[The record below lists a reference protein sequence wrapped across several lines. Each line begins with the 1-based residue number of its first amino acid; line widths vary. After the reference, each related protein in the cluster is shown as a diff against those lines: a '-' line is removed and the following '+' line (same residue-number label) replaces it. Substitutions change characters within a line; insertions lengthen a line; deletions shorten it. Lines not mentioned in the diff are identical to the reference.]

1 MHLDFVNLCSLKK
14 ILLYLFLAFG
24 LFSQSD
30 AIGAKAKPVA
40 KKAQTASK
48 SKQSSK
54 KQSSK
59 KQSSKKQSS
68 KGKKKKS
75 SSKYAKGKKSSKSS
89 KKAVVKVAPVVRT
102 AQWQMIAQNKEQSRI
117 KDSVQKTNLIQV
129 RTADNEGYFA
139 SFFSNQ
145 KKAATFQTLNG
156 TAAVFKSMSGWQD
169 NKFYILTNEL
179 PVGTIVRITTSDF
192 KSICAKV
199 INALPEMGNAIQYR
213 LNDAA
218 AAILG
223 VTNKTFQV
231 SVTY

>member
-1 MHLDFVNLCSLKK
+1 MKK

-30 AIGAKAKPVA
+30 AIGAKAKSVA
-40 KKAQTASK
+40 KKAQSASK
-48 SKQSSK
+48 SKKSSK
-54 KQSSK
+54 KQSG
-59 KQSSKKQSS
+59 KKQSS

-75 SSKYAKGKKSSKSS
+75 SSKYAKEKKSSKSS

-129 RTADNEGYFA
+129 RAADNEGYFA

>member
-1 MHLDFVNLCSLKK
+1 MQLDFVNLPSLKK
-14 ILLYLFLAFG
+14 LILYLILAFG
-24 LFSQSD
+24 LLSQTD
-30 AIGAKAKPVA
+30 ATGAKGKTVA
-40 KKAQTASK
+40 KTGQTKKKVTKKKPASK
-48 SKQSSK
+48 SSKSK
-54 KQSSK
+54 KTS
-59 KQSSKKQSS
+59 
-68 KGKKKKS
+68 KKKS
-75 SSKYAKGKKSSKSS
+75 SKYSKSKRS
-89 KKAVVKVAPVVRT
+89 VAKVAPVVRT

-117 KDSVQKTNLIQV
+117 KDSVQKTNLVQV
-129 RTADNEGYFA
+129 STASNEGYFA
-139 SFFSNQ
+139 NFFSNQ

-179 PVGTIVRITTSDF
+179 PVGTIVRITTADF

-199 INALPEMGNAIQYR
+199 INALPEVGNAIQYR

>member
-1 MHLDFVNLCSLKK
+1 MHLDFVNLSSLKK
-14 ILLYLFLAFG
+14 IILYLILAFG
-24 LFSQSD
+24 LFSQTD
-30 AIGAKAKPVA
+30 ATGAKGKAVA
-40 KKAQTASK
+40 KKGQTVKKATQKKPASK
-48 SKQSSK
+48 SSKSK
-54 KQSSK
+54 K
-59 KQSSKKQSS
+59 
-68 KGKKKKS
+68 GTKKKS
-75 SSKYAKGKKSSKSS
+75 SKYSKSKKKSSNS
-89 KKAVVKVAPVVRT
+89 KKSVAKVAPVVRT

-117 KDSVQKTNLIQV
+117 KDSVQKTKLVQV
-129 RTADNEGYFA
+129 STTANEGYFA
-139 SFFSNQ
+139 SFFSSQ

-179 PVGTIVRITTSDF
+179 PVGTIVRITTSDL

-199 INALPEMGNAIQYR
+199 INALPEVGSAIQYR

-231 SVTY
+231 SVTF

>member
-1 MHLDFVNLCSLKK
+1 MQLDFVNLSSLKHY
-14 ILLYLFLAFG
+14 ILYLILAFG
-24 LFSQSD
+24 LFSQTD
-30 AIGAKAKPVA
+30 AIGAKGKTVA
-40 KKAQTASK
+40 KKGQTSKKASSKKKSTGKSSK
-48 SKQSSK
+48 SK
-54 KQSSK
+54 
-59 KQSSKKQSS
+59 
-68 KGKKKKS
+68 KGSKKKS
-75 SSKYAKGKKSSKSS
+75 SKYSKSKKSV
-89 KKAVVKVAPVVRT
+89 AKVAPVVRT

-117 KDSVQKTNLIQV
+117 KDSVQKTNLVQV
-129 RTADNEGYFA
+129 STVANEGYFA
-139 SFFSNQ
+139 SLFSSQ

-179 PVGTIVRITTSDF
+179 PVGTIVRIKTSDF

-199 INALPEMGNAIQYR
+199 INALPEVGNAIQYR

>member
-1 MHLDFVNLCSLKK
+1 LKK
-14 ILLYLFLAFG
+14 FILYLILAFG
-24 LFSQSD
+24 LFSQTD
-30 AIGAKAKPVA
+30 ATGAKGKTVA
-40 KKAQTASK
+40 KKAQTVKKSTQKKPISKSSK
-48 SKQSSK
+48 SK
-54 KQSSK
+54 
-59 KQSSKKQSS
+59 
-68 KGKKKKS
+68 KGTKKKS
-75 SSKYAKGKKSSKSS
+75 TKYSKSKKKSSKS
-89 KKAVVKVAPVVRT
+89 KKPIAKVAPVVRT

-117 KDSVQKTNLIQV
+117 KDSVQKMILVQEST
-129 RTADNEGYFA
+129 TTNEGYFA

-156 TAAVFKSMSGWQD
+156 TAAVFKSMSGWKD

-199 INALPEMGNAIQYR
+199 INALPEVGNAIQYR

>member
-1 MHLDFVNLCSLKK
+1 MKK
-14 ILLYLFLAFG
+14 LILYLILAFG
-24 LFSQSD
+24 LLSQTD
-30 AIGAKAKPVA
+30 ATGAKGKTVA
-40 KKAQTASK
+40 KTGQTKKKVTKKKPASK
-48 SKQSSK
+48 SSKSK
-54 KQSSK
+54 KTS
-59 KQSSKKQSS
+59 
-68 KGKKKKS
+68 KKKS
-75 SSKYAKGKKSSKSS
+75 SKYSKSKRS
-89 KKAVVKVAPVVRT
+89 VAKVAPVVRT

-117 KDSVQKTNLIQV
+117 KDSVQKTNLVQV
-129 RTADNEGYFA
+129 STASNEGYFA

-179 PVGTIVRITTSDF
+179 PVGTIVRITTADL

-199 INALPEMGNAIQYR
+199 INALPEVGNTIQYR

>member
-1 MHLDFVNLCSLKK
+1 MKK
-14 ILLYLFLAFG
+14 YILYLILAFG
-24 LFSQSD
+24 LFSQTD
-30 AIGAKAKPVA
+30 AIGAKSEALVKEGQTV
-40 KKAQTASK
+40 KKATQKKPTSKSSK
-48 SKQSSK
+48 SKK
-54 KQSSK
+54 TT
-59 KQSSKKQSS
+59 
-68 KGKKKKS
+68 KKKS
-75 SSKYAKGKKSSKSS
+75 SKYSKSKRS
-89 KKAVVKVAPVVRT
+89 VAKVAPVVRT

-117 KDSVQKTNLIQV
+117 KDSVQKTNLVQV
-129 RTADNEGYFA
+129 SAATNEGYFA
-139 SFFSNQ
+139 SLFSSQ

-179 PVGTIVRITTSDF
+179 PVGTIVRITTADL

-199 INALPEMGNAIQYR
+199 INALPEVGNAIQYR

>member
-1 MHLDFVNLCSLKK
+1 MKQY
-14 ILLYLFLAFG
+14 ILYLILAFG
-24 LFSQSD
+24 LFSQTD
-30 AIGAKAKPVA
+30 AIGAKGKTVA
-40 KKAQTASK
+40 KKAQTV
-48 SKQSSK
+48 
-54 KQSSK
+54 
-59 KQSSKKQSS
+59 
-68 KGKKKKS
+68 KKS
-75 SSKYAKGKKSSKSS
+75 TQKKPISKSSKSKKGTKKKSTKYSKS
-89 KKAVVKVAPVVRT
+89 KKSVAKVAPVVRT

-117 KDSVQKTNLIQV
+117 KDSVQKKNLVQV
-129 RTADNEGYFA
+129 STTANEGYFA

-179 PVGTIVRITTSDF
+179 PVGTIVRITTSDL

-199 INALPEMGNAIQYR
+199 INALPEVGNAIQYR

>member
-1 MHLDFVNLCSLKK
+1 LKK
-14 ILLYLFLAFG
+14 IILYLILAFG
-24 LFSQSD
+24 LFSQTD
-30 AIGAKAKPVA
+30 ATGAKGKAVANKGQTVKKTTQKKP
-40 KKAQTASK
+40 ASK
-48 SKQSSK
+48 SSKSK
-54 KQSSK
+54 K
-59 KQSSKKQSS
+59 
-68 KGKKKKS
+68 GTKKKS
-75 SSKYAKGKKSSKSS
+75 SKYSKSKKKSSRS
-89 KKAVVKVAPVVRT
+89 KKSVAKVAPVVRT

-117 KDSVQKTNLIQV
+117 KDSVQKTNLIQESTV
-129 RTADNEGYFA
+129 ANEGYFA

-156 TAAVFKSMSGWQD
+156 TAAVFKSMSGWKD

-179 PVGTIVRITTSDF
+179 PVGTIVRITTSDL

-199 INALPEMGNAIQYR
+199 INALPEVGNAIQYR

>member
-1 MHLDFVNLCSLKK
+1 LKQF
-14 ILLYLFLAFG
+14 ILYLILAFG
-24 LFSQSD
+24 LFSQTD
-30 AIGAKAKPVA
+30 AIGAKGKTVA
-40 KKAQTASK
+40 KKGQTTKKASSKKKAINTSSK
-48 SKQSSK
+48 SK
-54 KQSSK
+54 
-59 KQSSKKQSS
+59 
-68 KGKKKKS
+68 KGTKKKS
-75 SSKYAKGKKSSKSS
+75 GKSSKSKKRSSRS
-89 KKAVVKVAPVVRT
+89 KKSVAKVVPVVRT

-117 KDSVQKTNLIQV
+117 KDSVQKTNLVQV
-129 RTADNEGYFA
+129 STVANEGYFA
-139 SFFSNQ
+139 SLFSSQ

-179 PVGTIVRITTSDF
+179 PVGTIVRITTADF

-199 INALPEMGNAIQYR
+199 INALPEVGNAIQYR

>member
-1 MHLDFVNLCSLKK
+1 MHLDFVNLSSLKK
-14 ILLYLFLAFG
+14 FILYLILAFG

-30 AIGAKAKPVA
+30 ATGAKGKTVA
-40 KKAQTASK
+40 KKAQTVKKATQKKPVSKSSK
-48 SKQSSK
+48 SK
-54 KQSSK
+54 
-59 KQSSKKQSS
+59 
-68 KGKKKKS
+68 KGNKKKS
-75 SSKYAKGKKSSKSS
+75 SKYSKSKKKSSKS
-89 KKAVVKVAPVVRT
+89 KKSVAKVAPVVRT

-117 KDSVQKTNLIQV
+117 KDSVQKTNLIQESTV
-129 RTADNEGYFA
+129 ANEGYFA

-156 TAAVFKSMSGWQD
+156 TAAVFKSMSGWKD

-179 PVGTIVRITTSDF
+179 PVGTIVRITTSDL

-199 INALPEMGNAIQYR
+199 INALPEVGNAIQYR

>member
-1 MHLDFVNLCSLKK
+1 MKK
-14 ILLYLFLAFG
+14 LILYLILAFG
-24 LFSQSD
+24 LFSQTD
-30 AIGAKAKPVA
+30 ATGAKGKTVA
-40 KKAQTASK
+40 KTGQTKKKVTKKKPTSKSSK
-48 SKQSSK
+48 SK
-54 KQSSK
+54 
-59 KQSSKKQSS
+59 
-68 KGKKKKS
+68 KGSKKKS
-75 SSKYAKGKKSSKSS
+75 SKYSKSKKSV
-89 KKAVVKVAPVVRT
+89 AKVAPVVRT
-102 AQWQMIAQNKEQSRI
+102 AQWEMIAQNKEQSRI
-117 KDSVQKTNLIQV
+117 KDSVQKTNLVQV
-129 RTADNEGYFA
+129 STVANEGYFA
-139 SFFSNQ
+139 SLFSSQ

-179 PVGTIVRITTSDF
+179 PVGTIVRITTADF

-199 INALPEMGNAIQYR
+199 INALPEVGNAIQYR

>member
-14 ILLYLFLAFG
+14 YIIYLFLAFG
-24 LFSQSD
+24 LFSQMD
-30 AIGAKAKPVA
+30 AIGAKAKAVA
-40 KKAQTASK
+40 KKAHVATKAKK
-48 SKQSSK
+48 SSSK
-54 KQSSK
+54 HTG
-59 KQSSKKQSS
+59 KKQSS
-68 KGKKKKS
+68 KGKKKKAS
-75 SSKYAKGKKSSKSS
+75 GKYAKGKKTSRSSKH
-89 KKAVVKVAPVVRT
+89 AVVKAAPVVRT

-117 KDSVQKTNLIQV
+117 KDSVQKTNIVQV
-129 RTADNEGYFA
+129 RAADNEGYFA

-145 KKAATFQTLNG
+145 KKAASFQTLNG

>member
-1 MHLDFVNLCSLKK
+1 MKK
-14 ILLYLFLAFG
+14 FILYLILAFG
-24 LFSQSD
+24 LFSQTD
-30 AIGAKAKPVA
+30 AIGAKSEALVKEGQTV
-40 KKAQTASK
+40 KKATQKKPTSKSSK
-48 SKQSSK
+48 SKKSS
-54 KQSSK
+54 
-59 KQSSKKQSS
+59 
-68 KGKKKKS
+68 KKKS
-75 SSKYAKGKKSSKSS
+75 SKYSKSKKKSAKS
-89 KKAVVKVAPVVRT
+89 KKSVTKVAPVVRT

-117 KDSVQKTNLIQV
+117 KDSVQKTTLVQESTTV
-129 RTADNEGYFA
+129 NEGYFA

-179 PVGTIVRITTSDF
+179 PVGTIVRITTADL

-199 INALPEMGNAIQYR
+199 INALPEVGNAIQYR

>member
-1 MHLDFVNLCSLKK
+1 LHLDFVNLSSLKK
-14 ILLYLFLAFG
+14 FILYLILAFG

-30 AIGAKAKPVA
+30 ATGAKGKTVA
-40 KKAQTASK
+40 KKAQTVKKATQKKPVSKSSK
-48 SKQSSK
+48 SK
-54 KQSSK
+54 
-59 KQSSKKQSS
+59 
-68 KGKKKKS
+68 KGSKKKS
-75 SSKYAKGKKSSKSS
+75 SKYSKSKKKSSKS
-89 KKAVVKVAPVVRT
+89 KKSVAKVAPLVRT

-117 KDSVQKTNLIQV
+117 KDSVQKTNLIQESTV
-129 RTADNEGYFA
+129 ANEGYFA

-156 TAAVFKSMSGWQD
+156 TAAVFKSMSGWKD

-179 PVGTIVRITTSDF
+179 PVGTIVRITTSDL

-199 INALPEMGNAIQYR
+199 INALPEVGNAIQYR

>member
-1 MHLDFVNLCSLKK
+1 LKK
-14 ILLYLFLAFG
+14 FILYLILAFG
-24 LFSQSD
+24 LFSQTD
-30 AIGAKAKPVA
+30 ATGAKGKTV
-40 KKAQTASK
+40 AQTGQTKKKVTKKKPTSKSSK
-48 SKQSSK
+48 SKKGSKKKSSK
-54 KQSSK
+54 YSK
-59 KQSSKKQSS
+59 S
-68 KGKKKKS
+68 KKS
-75 SSKYAKGKKSSKSS
+75 SSKSKKSV
-89 KKAVVKVAPVVRT
+89 AKVAPVVRT

-117 KDSVQKTNLIQV
+117 KDSVQKTNLVQV
-129 RTADNEGYFA
+129 STVANEGYFA
-139 SFFSNQ
+139 SLFSSQ

-179 PVGTIVRITTSDF
+179 PVGTIVRITTADF

-199 INALPEMGNAIQYR
+199 INALPEVGNAIQYR

>member
-1 MHLDFVNLCSLKK
+1 MHLDFVNLSSLKK
-14 ILLYLFLAFG
+14 IILYLILAFG
-24 LFSQSD
+24 LFSQMD
-30 AIGAKAKPVA
+30 ATGAKGKAVA
-40 KKAQTASK
+40 KKGQTVKKATQKKPASK
-48 SKQSSK
+48 SSKSK
-54 KQSSK
+54 KGS
-59 KQSSKKQSS
+59 
-68 KGKKKKS
+68 KKKS
-75 SSKYAKGKKSSKSS
+75 SKYSKSKKKSSRS
-89 KKAVVKVAPVVRT
+89 KKSVAKVAPVVRT

-117 KDSVQKTNLIQV
+117 KDSVQKTNLVQV
-129 RTADNEGYFA
+129 STTANEGYFA

-179 PVGTIVRITTSDF
+179 PVGTIVRITTSDL

-199 INALPEMGNAIQYR
+199 INALPEVGSAIQYR

>member
-1 MHLDFVNLCSLKK
+1 MHLDFVNLSSLKK
-14 ILLYLFLAFG
+14 SLLYLLLAFG

-30 AIGAKAKPVA
+30 AIGAKAKPVST
-40 KKAQTASK
+40 KAQTASK
-48 SKQSSK
+48 SKKSSK
-54 KQSSK
+54 YQTSK
-59 KQSSKKQSS
+59 KKTNQGVKKKTTTKYSNSKK
-68 KGKKKKS
+68 GKS
-75 SSKYAKGKKSSKSS
+75 SSKKST
-89 KKAVVKVAPVVRT
+89 VKVVPVVRT

-117 KDSVQKTNLIQV
+117 KDSLQKTNLVQV
-129 RTADNEGYFA
+129 RSAENEGYFA

-145 KKAATFQTLNG
+145 KKAASFQTLNG

-199 INALPEMGNAIQYR
+199 INALPEVGNAIQYR

-218 AAILG
+218 AAMLG

>member
-1 MHLDFVNLCSLKK
+1 MKRY
-14 ILLYLFLAFG
+14 ILYLILAFG
-24 LFSQSD
+24 LFSQTD
-30 AIGAKAKPVA
+30 AIGAKGKTVA
-40 KKAQTASK
+40 KKAQTTKKATSKKKPTSKSSK
-48 SKQSSK
+48 SK
-54 KQSSK
+54 
-59 KQSSKKQSS
+59 
-68 KGKKKKS
+68 KGSKKKS
-75 SSKYAKGKKSSKSS
+75 SKYSKSKKSTSKS
-89 KKAVVKVAPVVRT
+89 KKSVAKVAPVVRT

-117 KDSVQKTNLIQV
+117 KDSVQKTNLV
-129 RTADNEGYFA
+129 KVSTVANEGYFA

-199 INALPEMGNAIQYR
+199 INALPEVGNAIQYR

>member
-1 MHLDFVNLCSLKK
+1 LHLDFVNLPSLKK
-14 ILLYLFLAFG
+14 LILYLILAFG
-24 LFSQSD
+24 LLSQTD
-30 AIGAKAKPVA
+30 ATGAKGKTVA
-40 KKAQTASK
+40 KTGQTKKKVTKKKPASK
-48 SKQSSK
+48 SSKSK
-54 KQSSK
+54 KTS
-59 KQSSKKQSS
+59 
-68 KGKKKKS
+68 KKKS
-75 SSKYAKGKKSSKSS
+75 SKYSKSKRS
-89 KKAVVKVAPVVRT
+89 VAKVVPVVRT

-117 KDSVQKTNLIQV
+117 KDSVQKTNLVQV
-129 RTADNEGYFA
+129 STASNEGYFA

-199 INALPEMGNAIQYR
+199 INALPEVGNAIQYR

>member
-1 MHLDFVNLCSLKK
+1 MKK
-14 ILLYLFLAFG
+14 YILYLILAFG
-24 LFSQSD
+24 LFSQTD
-30 AIGAKAKPVA
+30 AIGAKSEALVKEGQTV
-40 KKAQTASK
+40 KKATQKKPTSK
-48 SKQSSK
+48 SSRS
-54 KQSSK
+54 
-59 KQSSKKQSS
+59 
-68 KGKKKKS
+68 KKKS
-75 SSKYAKGKKSSKSS
+75 SKYSKSKKKSAKS
-89 KKAVVKVAPVVRT
+89 KKSVTKVAPVVRT

-117 KDSVQKTNLIQV
+117 KDSVQKTTLVQESTTV
-129 RTADNEGYFA
+129 NEGYFA

-179 PVGTIVRITTSDF
+179 PVGTIVRITTADL

-199 INALPEMGNAIQYR
+199 INALPEVGNAIQYR

>member
-1 MHLDFVNLCSLKK
+1 LKK
-14 ILLYLFLAFG
+14 ILLYLLLAFG

-30 AIGAKAKPVA
+30 AIGAKAKTVS
-40 KKAQTASK
+40 KKTQTASK
-48 SKQSSK
+48 SKKSSK
-54 KQSSK
+54 GKAGK
-59 KQSSKKQSS
+59 KKIT
-68 KGKKKKS
+68 KGKKKKA
-75 SSKYAKGKKSSKSS
+75 SSKYSKSKKGKRSS
-89 KKAVVKVAPVVRT
+89 KKSTVKVAPVVRT

-117 KDSVQKTNLIQV
+117 KDSVQKTNLVQV
-129 RTADNEGYFA
+129 RSVENEGYFA

-145 KKAATFQTLNG
+145 KKAASFQTLNG

-199 INALPEMGNAIQYR
+199 INALPEVGNAIQYR

>member
-1 MHLDFVNLCSLKK
+1 LKQY
-14 ILLYLFLAFG
+14 ILYLILAFG
-24 LFSQSD
+24 LFSQTD
-30 AIGAKAKPVA
+30 AIGAKGKTVA
-40 KKAQTASK
+40 KKAQTTKKATSKKKPTSKYSK
-48 SKQSSK
+48 SKKSTSKSK
-54 KQSSK
+54 KSV
-59 KQSSKKQSS
+59 
-68 KGKKKKS
+68 
-75 SSKYAKGKKSSKSS
+75 A
-89 KKAVVKVAPVVRT
+89 KVAPVVRT

-117 KDSVQKTNLIQV
+117 KDSVQKINLV
-129 RTADNEGYFA
+129 KVSTVANEGYFA

-199 INALPEMGNAIQYR
+199 INALPEVGNAIQYR

>member
-1 MHLDFVNLCSLKK
+1 L
-14 ILLYLFLAFG
+14 ILAFG
-24 LFSQSD
+24 LFSQTD
-30 AIGAKAKPVA
+30 ATGAKGKTVA
-40 KKAQTASK
+40 KTGQTKKKVTKKKPTSTSSK
-48 SKQSSK
+48 SK
-54 KQSSK
+54 
-59 KQSSKKQSS
+59 
-68 KGKKKKS
+68 KGSKKKS
-75 SSKYAKGKKSSKSS
+75 SKYSKSKKSV
-89 KKAVVKVAPVVRT
+89 AKVAPVVRT

-117 KDSVQKTNLIQV
+117 KDSVQKTNLVQV
-129 RTADNEGYFA
+129 NTATNEGYFA
-139 SFFSNQ
+139 SLFSSQ

-179 PVGTIVRITTSDF
+179 PVGTIVRITTADF

-199 INALPEMGNAIQYR
+199 INALPEVGNAIQYR

>member
-1 MHLDFVNLCSLKK
+1 MKQF
-14 ILLYLFLAFG
+14 ILYLILAFG
-24 LFSQSD
+24 LFSQMD
-30 AIGAKAKPVA
+30 AIGAKGKAVA
-40 KKAQTASK
+40 KKGQTTKKKPTSKSSK
-48 SKQSSK
+48 SK
-54 KQSSK
+54 
-59 KQSSKKQSS
+59 
-68 KGKKKKS
+68 KGSKKKS
-75 SSKYAKGKKSSKSS
+75 SKYSKSKKKSSKS
-89 KKAVVKVAPVVRT
+89 KKSVAKVVPVVRT

-117 KDSVQKTNLIQV
+117 KDSLQKTNLVQV
-129 RTADNEGYFA
+129 STTANEGYFA

-199 INALPEMGNAIQYR
+199 INALPEVGNAIQYR

>member
-1 MHLDFVNLCSLKK
+1 MHLDFVNLSSLKK
-14 ILLYLFLAFG
+14 FILYLILAFG
-24 LFSQSD
+24 LFSQTD
-30 AIGAKAKPVA
+30 ATGAKGKTV
-40 KKAQTASK
+40 AQTGQTKKKVTKKKPTSKASK
-48 SKQSSK
+48 SK
-54 KQSSK
+54 
-59 KQSSKKQSS
+59 
-68 KGKKKKS
+68 KGSKKKS
-75 SSKYAKGKKSSKSS
+75 SKYSKSKKKSSKS
-89 KKAVVKVAPVVRT
+89 KKPVAKVAPVVRT

-117 KDSVQKTNLIQV
+117 KDSVQKTNLVQV
-129 RTADNEGYFA
+129 STATNEGYFA

-156 TAAVFKSMSGWQD
+156 TAAVFKSMSGWKD
-169 NKFYILTNEL
+169 SKFYILTNEL
-179 PVGTIVRITTSDF
+179 PVGTIVRITTSDL

-199 INALPEMGNAIQYR
+199 INALPEVGNAIQYR

>member
-1 MHLDFVNLCSLKK
+1 MKK
-14 ILLYLFLAFG
+14 LILYLILAFG
-24 LFSQSD
+24 LFSQTD
-30 AIGAKAKPVA
+30 AIGAKSKAVA
-40 KKAQTASK
+40 KKGQTVKKATQIKLTSKTSK
-48 SKQSSK
+48 SK
-54 KQSSK
+54 
-59 KQSSKKQSS
+59 
-68 KGKKKKS
+68 KGTKKKS
-75 SSKYAKGKKSSKSS
+75 SKYSKSKKKSSKS
-89 KKAVVKVAPVVRT
+89 KKSVAKVAPVVRT

-117 KDSVQKTNLIQV
+117 KDSVQKTNLVQV
-129 RTADNEGYFA
+129 STTANEGYFA

-156 TAAVFKSMSGWQD
+156 TAAVFKSMSGWKD

-179 PVGTIVRITTSDF
+179 PVGTIVRITTSDL

-199 INALPEMGNAIQYR
+199 INALPEVGNAIQYR

>member
-1 MHLDFVNLCSLKK
+1 MKK
-14 ILLYLFLAFG
+14 LILYLILAFG
-24 LFSQSD
+24 LFSQMD
-30 AIGAKAKPVA
+30 ATGAKSEALVKEGQTV
-40 KKAQTASK
+40 KKATQKKPTSK
-48 SKQSSK
+48 SSRSK
-54 KQSSK
+54 KSS
-59 KQSSKKQSS
+59 
-68 KGKKKKS
+68 KKKS
-75 SSKYAKGKKSSKSS
+75 SKYSKSKKKSAKS
-89 KKAVVKVAPVVRT
+89 KKSVTKVAPVVRT

-117 KDSVQKTNLIQV
+117 KDSVQKTTLVQESTTV
-129 RTADNEGYFA
+129 NEGYFA

-179 PVGTIVRITTSDF
+179 PVGTIVRITTADL

-199 INALPEMGNAIQYR
+199 INALPEVGNAIQYR

>member
-1 MHLDFVNLCSLKK
+1 MKK
-14 ILLYLFLAFG
+14 LVPYLILAFG
-24 LFSQSD
+24 LFSQLN
-30 AIGAKAKPVA
+30 ATGAKTSSMV
-40 KKAQTASK
+40 KKGQTI
-48 SKQSSK
+48 
-54 KQSSK
+54 
-59 KQSSKKQSS
+59 
-68 KGKKKKS
+68 
-75 SSKYAKGKKSSKSS
+75 KKSSKSS
-89 KKAVVKVAPVVRT
+89 GSKKQSYKKKPTVKKKKRSTIKKPITKVVPVVRT
-102 AQWQMIAQNKEQSRI
+102 AQWEMIAQNKEQARI
-117 KDSVQKTNLIQV
+117 KDSVQKNKLVQLSTSN
-129 RTADNEGYFA
+129 NEGYFA
-139 SFFSNQ
+139 SLFSNQ
-145 KKAATFQTLNG
+145 KKAASFQTLNG

>member
-1 MHLDFVNLCSLKK
+1 MKQF
-14 ILLYLFLAFG
+14 ILYLILAFG
-24 LFSQSD
+24 LFSQTD
-30 AIGAKAKPVA
+30 AIGAKGKTVA
-40 KKAQTASK
+40 KKGQTTKKATTKKKPTSKSSK
-48 SKQSSK
+48 SK
-54 KQSSK
+54 
-59 KQSSKKQSS
+59 
-68 KGKKKKS
+68 KGSKKKS
-75 SSKYAKGKKSSKSS
+75 SKYSKTKKKSSKS
-89 KKAVVKVAPVVRT
+89 KKSVAKVAPVVRT

-117 KDSVQKTNLIQV
+117 KDSVQKINLVQV
-129 RTADNEGYFA
+129 STTANEGYFA

-156 TAAVFKSMSGWQD
+156 TAAVFKSMSGWKD

-179 PVGTIVRITTSDF
+179 PVGTIVRITTSDL

-199 INALPEMGNAIQYR
+199 INALPEVGNAIQYR

>member
-1 MHLDFVNLCSLKK
+1 LKHY
-14 ILLYLFLAFG
+14 ILYLILAFG
-24 LFSQSD
+24 LFSQTD
-30 AIGAKAKPVA
+30 AIGAKGKTVA
-40 KKAQTASK
+40 KKTQTSKKATSKKKPTSKSSK
-48 SKQSSK
+48 SKKGSKKKSSK
-54 KQSSK
+54 YSK
-59 KQSSKKQSS
+59 S
-68 KGKKKKS
+68 KKS
-75 SSKYAKGKKSSKSS
+75 SSKS
-89 KKAVVKVAPVVRT
+89 KKAVAKVAPVVRT

-117 KDSVQKTNLIQV
+117 KDSVQKTNLVQV
-129 RTADNEGYFA
+129 STVANEGYFA
-139 SFFSNQ
+139 SLFSSQ

-192 KSICAKV
+192 KSVCAKV
-199 INALPEMGNAIQYR
+199 INALPEVGNAIQYR

>member
-1 MHLDFVNLCSLKK
+1 LHLDFVNLPSLKK
-14 ILLYLFLAFG
+14 FILYLILAFG
-24 LFSQSD
+24 LFSQTD
-30 AIGAKAKPVA
+30 ATGAKGKTVA
-40 KKAQTASK
+40 KTGQTKKKVTKKKPTSTSSK
-48 SKQSSK
+48 SK
-54 KQSSK
+54 
-59 KQSSKKQSS
+59 
-68 KGKKKKS
+68 KGSKKKS
-75 SSKYAKGKKSSKSS
+75 SKYSKS
-89 KKAVVKVAPVVRT
+89 KKPVAKVAPVVRT

-117 KDSVQKTNLIQV
+117 KDSVQKTNLVQV
-129 RTADNEGYFA
+129 NTATNEGYFA
-139 SFFSNQ
+139 SLFSSQ

-179 PVGTIVRITTSDF
+179 PVGTIVRITTADF

-199 INALPEMGNAIQYR
+199 INALPEVGNAIQYR

>member
-1 MHLDFVNLCSLKK
+1 LKK
-14 ILLYLFLAFG
+14 LILYLILAFG
-24 LFSQSD
+24 LFSQTD
-30 AIGAKAKPVA
+30 ATGAKGKTVA
-40 KKAQTASK
+40 KTGQTKKKVTKKKPTSKFSK
-48 SKQSSK
+48 SK
-54 KQSSK
+54 
-59 KQSSKKQSS
+59 
-68 KGKKKKS
+68 KGSKKKS
-75 SSKYAKGKKSSKSS
+75 SKYSKSKKSV
-89 KKAVVKVAPVVRT
+89 AKVAPVVRT

-117 KDSVQKTNLIQV
+117 KDSVQKTNLVQV
-129 RTADNEGYFA
+129 STVANEGYFA
-139 SFFSNQ
+139 SLFSSQ

-179 PVGTIVRITTSDF
+179 PVGTIVRITTADF

-199 INALPEMGNAIQYR
+199 INALPEVGNAIQYR

>member
-1 MHLDFVNLCSLKK
+1 MHLDFVNLSSLKK
-14 ILLYLFLAFG
+14 IILYLILAFG
-24 LFSQSD
+24 LFSQTD
-30 AIGAKAKPVA
+30 ATGAKGNTVA
-40 KKAQTASK
+40 QKGQTVKKATQKKPASK
-48 SKQSSK
+48 SSKSK
-54 KQSSK
+54 KGS
-59 KQSSKKQSS
+59 
-68 KGKKKKS
+68 KKKS
-75 SSKYAKGKKSSKSS
+75 SKYSKSKKKSSKS
-89 KKAVVKVAPVVRT
+89 KKSVAKVAPVVRT

-117 KDSVQKTNLIQV
+117 KDSVQKTKLVQESTTV
-129 RTADNEGYFA
+129 NEGYFA

-156 TAAVFKSMSGWQD
+156 TAAVFKSMSGWKD

-179 PVGTIVRITTSDF
+179 PVGTIVRITTSEL

-199 INALPEMGNAIQYR
+199 INALPEVGNAIQYR

>member
-1 MHLDFVNLCSLKK
+1 LHLDFVNLSSLKK
-14 ILLYLFLAFG
+14 IILYLILAFG
-24 LFSQSD
+24 LFSQTD
-30 AIGAKAKPVA
+30 ATGAKGKAVANKGQTVKKTTQKKP
-40 KKAQTASK
+40 ASK
-48 SKQSSK
+48 SSKSK
-54 KQSSK
+54 K
-59 KQSSKKQSS
+59 
-68 KGKKKKS
+68 GTKKKS
-75 SSKYAKGKKSSKSS
+75 SKYSKSKKKSSKS
-89 KKAVVKVAPVVRT
+89 KKSVSKVAPVVRT

-117 KDSVQKTNLIQV
+117 KDSVQKTNLVQV
-129 RTADNEGYFA
+129 STTANEGYFA
-139 SFFSNQ
+139 SFFSSQ

-179 PVGTIVRITTSDF
+179 PVGTIVRITTSDL

-199 INALPEMGNAIQYR
+199 INALPEVGSAIQYR